1 MGGAEVLLLL
11 LPLAFM
17 LACCSCCCCAGMS
30 GGRRCTLGSSIC
42 GVMCRHTNMGSS
54 VIMLPP
60 APDQPLLHAPSPPIR
75 TPIYPYF
82 PTYNPYTCPSTP
94 QVTTAGWPAEEAV
107 RVFIQFERMESA
119 TKALVDLQGRF
130 FAGRQ
135 LRVAFFDEGRMERS
149 ALAPQQ
155 GEFD

>member
-1 MGGAEVLLLL
+1 MHTWGTLSSGCHQ
-11 LPLAFM
+11 LPA
-17 LACCSCCCCAGMS
+17 AS
-30 GGRRCTLGSSIC
+30 
-42 GVMCRHTNMGSS
+42 
-54 VIMLPP
+54 
-60 APDQPLLHAPSPPIR
+60 DEPLLHTPSPH
-75 TPIYPYF
+75 TPIYPYLH
-82 PTYNPYTCPSTP
+82 THNPRTCPSTP

-107 RVFIQFERMESA
+107 RIFIQFERMESA